1 MTLDQVFKLV
11 ERARALTHHRDIV
24 VIGSNSV
31 LGLAEHS
38 EIPADMAMSMD
49 LDSYLKD
56 DPGRTGELAKELG
69 EGSAFH
75 EKEGFYLDVVSPKLP
90 TLPEGW
96 EGRLLPIERNGSCA
110 WFIDPDDAAISKY
123 ARGEPRDRRWIRAGL
138 AAGLISMPKV
148 QARLGKTSFLDQ
160 SEEAAAQ
167 QRIEED
173 ARWLHELQSTRPEP
187 ETDEFLPR

>member
-1 MTLDQVFKLV
+1 MTLDQVFKLL
-11 ERARALTHHRDIV
+11 ERARALTQHRDIV

-31 LGLAEHS
+31 LGLAEHTA
-38 EIPADMAMSMD
+38 IPPDMAMSVD

-75 EKEGFYLDVVSPKLP
+75 EKEGFYLDPVNPKLP
-90 TLPEGW
+90 TLPDGW
-96 EGRLLPIERNGSCA
+96 EGRLLPLERNGNCA

-123 ARGEPRDRRWIRAGL
+123 ARGEPRDQRWIRAGL

-148 QARLGKTSFLDQ
+148 LARLSKTSFLDQ
-160 SEEAAAQ
+160 AEEATAR

-173 ARWLHELQSTRPEP
+173 ALWLNHLQSLRPRS
-187 ETDEFLPR
+187 ETGA